1 MRQSSLAGTLDVR
14 LLQSV
19 LMVKVNDVPAGGSR
33 LHRFALFASV
43 VVIGVIGAGAGM
55 PAPAAGQPTPAGPEF
70 AVSGA
75 TVSANPSPT
84 VAANDRGQVVVLW
97 LGDCGGSVGVCA
109 RSYDAAGSPLTAETL
124 LDLQTEPL
132 SRAPAAALSFAG
144 KLIVVWPAFDPLQSI
159 TTITARLFTLDLH
172 PAGGAVA
179 VGSTGAAHQ
188 LLDRPAIANLPGGG
202 AVVVWEEYGLDGVPF
217 ALRGQLLDAAAH
229 PVGARFRVDAG
240 PAAPTAPAVAAD
252 AGGRFVVAWDTYAFT
267 ASLDD
272 VAARVFDPLGHPLG
286 DPFVVHQQT
295 ADVQESPAVAASPG
309 GEFLVAWLSHLS
321 VGAGPGVYVRKV
333 SAAGPL
339 GPSESKVSPP
349 TAGQDFGPAAAGGA
363 AGFAVAW
370 ETAVGNGSAVSYRS
384 LDLAGVAQGGAQPL
398 ASTLGLFDQR
408 PAVAADVAGNLFVAW
423 NRRNPDFHRQI
434 VGRRFLASPPGVC
447 ATSPNVLC
455 LGGGRFQVEV
465 AWHDQHNGPSGRG
478 TAIPG
483 SDKTGYF
490 WFFSDT
496 NVELV
501 VKILDARTVNGFFW
515 FFYGALSDVEYTITV
530 TDVATGERRFYDN
543 PAGNLCGLG
552 DTRAFPL
559 GGPAAPL
566 GGRRERH
573 DGRRRRVVPLALD
586 GRPEHARAARA
597 PPVGAE
603 SDDRR
608 GRHLRRRRSS
618 PVLARR
624 PLPGERGLARPA
636 QRRRRRRHRRALRRP
651 DRLLLVLQPGQRRA
665 GGQGPR
671 RANRQRQ
678 LLGLLRRPL
687 RRRVHHH
694 RHRHRVRLRQDL
706 PQRTGRDLRPRRH
719 LGDPRRAVGN

>member
-1 MRQSSLAGTLDVR
+1 
-14 LLQSV
+14 
-19 LMVKVNDVPAGGSR
+19 MVKVNDVPAGGSR

-43 VVIGVIGAGAGM
+43 VVIGVIGTGAGM
-55 PAPAAGQPTPAGPEF
+55 PAAAAQPTAAGPEF
-70 AVSGA
+70 AVSSPA
-75 TVSANPSPT
+75 VSANPSPT

-97 LGDCGGSVGVCA
+97 LGECGGSVGVCA
-109 RSYDAAGSPLTAETL
+109 RSYDAAGSPLTPETF

-179 VGSTGAAHQ
+179 VGSTGAATQ
-188 LLDRPAIANLPGGG
+188 LLDRPAIANLPGGR

-217 ALRGQLLDAAAH
+217 ALRGQLLDATAH
-229 PVGARFRVDAG
+229 AVGARFRVDAG

-252 AGGRFVVAWDTYAFT
+252 AGGRFAVAWDTYAFT

-363 AGFAVAW
+363 AGFTVAW

-566 GGRRERH
+566 APGG
-573 DGRRRRVVPLALD
+573 DGTTVAADALF
-586 GRPEHARAARA
+586 PW
-597 PPVGAE
+597 PSMGAL
-603 SDDRR
+603 SM
-608 GRHLRRRRSS
+608 
-618 PVLARR
+618 PVLPVRPRSARSR
-624 PLPGERGLARPA
+624 TTVAAGTCAADAHHLCLLGDRFRVSVAWHDQHNGGDGVGTAVPFVDRTGFFWFFNQDNVELVVKVLDARTVNGNFWVFYGALSDVEYTITVTDTESGFVRTYHNEPGEICGRGDTSAI
-636 QRRRRRRHRRALRRP
+636 
-651 DRLLLVLQPGQRRA
+651 PG
-665 GGQGPR
+665 GP
-671 RANRQRQ
+671 
-678 LLGLLRRPL
+678 
-687 RRRVHHH
+687 
-694 RHRHRVRLRQDL
+694 
-706 PQRTGRDLRPRRH
+706 
-719 LGDPRRAVGN
+719 